1 MRKQKVY
8 ITVVILLFL
17 TIIGTAILFITKDKE
32 IEITATY
39 QDFTEKDIIY
49 DQGYLYVDSQFLLTA
64 KADSTYEEVEKLIKR
79 YNAEIVGYISISND
93 YQIALPSGTE
103 YAQLCEI
110 VDELNHNERVELC
123 TLNYVYPMEEASVD
137 YTKDPWVPASDSQD
151 KSGSE
156 WSEIKVQG
164 ANWWAEAVKLPSV
177 WSMDIWNDDSQFV
190 PVNIG
195 VIDSVFDTEN
205 TDLKQVFK
213 ECWLNP
219 IDGSGRSRVSN
230 LYNKETNAEKKT
242 ELAHGTHVAGIIAA
256 KGENNFGITGTA
268 SCADPQLYG
277 YATKGERDQ
286 FYTDLMMWKYAI
298 ALMLKEDVK
307 VINISMGFESL
318 TYAASK
324 GNDVALLKLS
334 KFSVTMERFLKK
346 CIEQNYDFII
356 TTSAGNTAGYGWKEC
371 EASKEYPYGYI
382 RTEGTSKPCDIK
394 FDVFG
399 AITDT
404 EVRNHIIIVGAT
416 KKVQLSFSKDTKYE
430 IADFSNIGADVY
442 APGYKILST
451 IPGNTTDYRDG
462 TSMASPIVAGT
473 AALMWSVNP
482 ELGSRQIKEII
493 VDSTETD
500 DADMSNVNAYYA
512 VNAARIEKGSQ
523 GTEKK
528 NKGCVLGQVY
538 TWVQDDTTDDT
549 EELLLEGA
557 EIHIYDEDNEEISKV
572 KSDQRGS
579 FEIFLSSGSYVLR
592 VQKEGY
598 TDYELKVELKKDEVV
613 YHPFEMKP
621 VYEWVVEPE
630 IIADN
635 IFYMKDTAV
644 GDYSYNEL
652 HRQFMNN
659 YAVIMHGGKYGLIDM
674 NGEFLAE
681 PEYDRISLQMDSY
694 YVDNG
699 QPENSYYVT
708 ATGEIVPGTE
718 PALAV
723 GIEQQPSAFYYS
735 DGLHHVLENAG
746 DLLEPLDRPD
756 APIPVQIAN
765 SDVPLEGN
773 QKVFWDWW
781 KQLDGKYAIYNTDSL
796 VSKFSYDK
804 CGSCSVGLFAVCKDG
819 KWGYVDS
826 NGESVISMT
835 YDASWEEYSEDDT
848 GNIDTSQSHDKYC
861 YGASGGYIV
870 LKKGNQW
877 ELRDIEGNLIIPS
890 DTFDKICPV
899 YNGQCWVKLNG
910 KWGVIKINKPEG
922 GQSEVNEKQ
931 LIGAWI
937 NEDKSDDIP
946 TSILFKDNSTADFVG
961 KEMTFYDAPYW
972 LDGGNLFITILEA
985 DSTVTLEIDY
995 LEESE
1000 QISMKAI
1007 ESEDAS
1013 ILKLIQENMDGTYK
1027 KHTSKVTSE
1036 TYQKVYGPILEEVC
1050 KRYGDDNIY
1059 YCYDVDKDGI
1069 KELMVQEGN
1078 DFQSS
1083 VFKIYTIS
1091 NEKSVYLGEVSGF
1104 HCEFYCDESGG
1115 KEPYIIRSE
1124 VSGNYS
1130 KISYISIEKGE
1141 IVEKVVS
1148 ETEDGKG
1155 YSGSYHITCMDV
1167 AYDDLLE
1174 ARWYE

>member
-8 ITVVILLFL
+8 IAVVILLFFA
-17 TIIGTAILFITKDKE
+17 IIGTAIFFITKDEE

-39 QDFTEKDIIY
+39 QNFTEKDIIY
-49 DQGYLYVDSQFLLTA
+49 DQGYLYVDSQLLLTA
-64 KADSTYEEVEKLIKR
+64 EADSTYEEVEKLVKR
-79 YNAEIVGYISISND
+79 YNAEIIGYISISND

-103 YAQLCEI
+103 YVRLREI
-110 VDELNHNERVELC
+110 VDELNHDERVELC
-123 TLNYVYPMEEASVD
+123 TLNYVYPMEENSVD
-137 YTKDPWVPASDSQD
+137 YTKDPWIPASDPQN

-177 WSMDIWNDDSQFV
+177 WNLDIWDDDSLYT

-205 TDLKQVFK
+205 TDLKNVFK
-213 ECWLNP
+213 ECWFNP
-219 IDGSGRSRVSN
+219 IDGAGYSRVGT
-230 LYNKETNAEKKT
+230 LYDKETDAKKKT

-256 KGENNFGITGTA
+256 KGGNNFGITGTA
-268 SCADPQLYG
+268 SCAEPQLYG
-277 YATKGERDQ
+277 FATKGERDQ

-324 GNDVALLKLS
+324 GNDAALLTLS
-334 KFSVTMERFLKK
+334 KFSVTMESFLKK
-346 CIEQNYDFII
+346 CIEQNYEFII

-371 EASKEYPYGYI
+371 EASKEYPYGYMQ
-382 RTEGTSKPCDIK
+382 TEGTSKPCNIK

-404 EVRNHIIIVGAT
+404 EVRNHIIIVGAA
-416 KKVQLSFSKDTKYE
+416 KKMQLSFSKNTKYE

-451 IPGNTTDYRDG
+451 IPGNATDYRDG

-482 ELGSRQIKEII
+482 ELESRQIKEII
-493 VDSTETD
+493 VDSTE
-500 DADMSNVNAYYA
+500 ADNADISIINAYYA
-512 VNAARIEKGSQ
+512 VNAARIEKGSK
-523 GTEKK
+523 GLEKK
-528 NKGCVLGQVY
+528 NQGCVLGQVY
-538 TWVQDDTTDDT
+538 TWDQDDTTDDT
-549 EELLLEGA
+549 EALLLEDA
-557 EIHIYDEDNEEISKV
+557 DIYIYNENNEEISKV
-572 KSDQRGS
+572 KSDRSGS

-592 VQKEGY
+592 VQKERY
-598 TDYELKVELKKDEVV
+598 TDYELKVKLKEDEVV
-613 YHPFEMKP
+613 YHSFEMKP
-621 VYEWVVEPE
+621 AYEWVVQPE

-652 HRQFMNN
+652 HRQFMSN
-659 YAVIMHGGKYGLIDM
+659 YAVVMHGGKYGLIDM

-681 PEYDRISLQMDSY
+681 PEYDRLSLYMDSY

-708 ATGEIVPGTE
+708 ADGEIIPGTE
-718 PALAV
+718 PALAA

-735 DGLHHVLENAG
+735 DGLHHVLENANG
-746 DLLEPLDRPD
+746 LLEPLSNPTE
-756 APIPVQIAN
+756 PIPVQKAN

-781 KQLDGKYAIYNTDSL
+781 EKLEGKYAICKKDSL
-796 VSKFSYDK
+796 VTEFLYDE
-804 CGSCSVGLFAVCKDG
+804 CGSCSDGIFAVCKDG
-819 KWGYVDS
+819 KWGYIDS
-826 NGESVISMT
+826 NGETIISMT
-835 YDASWEEYSEDDT
+835 YDASWEEYSKDST
-848 GNIDTSQSHDKYC
+848 ANVNTSKSYDKYC

-870 LKKGNQW
+870 LNKNNHW

-922 GQSEVNEKQ
+922 GQSAVSEKQ
-931 LIGAWI
+931 LFGAWI

-946 TSILFKDNSTADFVG
+946 TSILFKDNNTADFVG

-972 LDGGNLFITILEA
+972 LDGDDLFITILEA
-985 DSTVTLEIDY
+985 DSTVSLEIDY
-995 LEESE
+995 LEDSE
-1000 QISMKAI
+1000 QISMEAV

-1013 ILKLIQENMDGTYK
+1013 ILKLVQENMNGTYK
-1027 KHTSKVTSE
+1027 KHTSKATSE
-1036 TYQKVYGPILEEVC
+1036 TYRKVYGPILEEIC
-1050 KRYGDDNIY
+1050 QKYGDDNIY
-1059 YCYDVDKDGI
+1059 YCYDIDKDGI
-1069 KELMVQEGN
+1069 KELMVQEGT

-1083 VFKIYTIS
+1083 VFKIYTI
-1091 NEKSVYLGEVSGF
+1091 NDEKSVYLGEVSGF
-1104 HCEFYCDESGG
+1104 HCDFYCGESGEE
-1115 KEPYIIRSE
+1115 EPYIIRSE

-1130 KISYISIEKGE
+1130 KISKISIENGN

-1148 ETEDGKG
+1148 ETNDGRS
-1155 YSGSYHITCMDV
+1155 YTGSCHISCMDV

-1174 ARWYE
+1174 VRWYE

>member
-1 MRKQKVY
+1 M
-8 ITVVILLFL
+8 F
-17 TIIGTAILFITKDKE
+17 FITKDKE
-32 IEITATY
+32 IEITTTY
-39 QDFTEKDIIY
+39 QGFTEKDISY
-49 DQGYLYVDSQFLLTA
+49 DQGYLYVDSQLLLTA
-64 KADSTYEEVEKLIKR
+64 EADSRYEEVKKLIKR
-79 YNAEIVGYISISND
+79 YNGEIVGYISISND

-103 YAQLCEI
+103 YTKLCEI

-123 TLNYVYPMEEASVD
+123 TLNYVYPIEESSVD
-137 YTKDPWVPASDSQD
+137 YTKDPWVPASDPQN

-177 WSMDIWNDDSQFV
+177 WNMDIWNEDSQFA

-205 TDLKQVFK
+205 TDLKNVFK

-219 IDGSGRSRVSN
+219 TDGSGHSRISN
-230 LYNKETNAEKKT
+230 LYNKETDAKKKT

-256 KGENNFGITGTA
+256 KGGNNFGITGTA
-268 SCADPQLYG
+268 SCVEPQLYG

-324 GNDVALLKLS
+324 GNDVALLTLS

-346 CIEQNYDFII
+346 CIEQNYKFII
-356 TTSAGNTAGYGWKEC
+356 TKSAGNTAGYGWKEC
-371 EASKEYPYGYI
+371 EASKEYPYGYMK
-382 RTEGTSKPCDIK
+382 TEGTSKPCNIK

-399 AITDT
+399 AINDT

-416 KKVQLSFSKDTKYE
+416 KKVQLSFPKDPKYE

-482 ELGSRQIKEII
+482 DLESRQIKGII
-493 VDSTETD
+493 VDSAE
-500 DADMSNVNAYYA
+500 ADSADVSNINAYYA
-512 VNAARIEKGSQ
+512 VNAARIEKGSKRA
-523 GTEKK
+523 EKE

-538 TWVQDDTTDDT
+538 TWGQDDTTDDT
-549 EELLLEGA
+549 EALFLEGA
-557 EIHIYDEDNEEISKV
+557 EIHIYNEDNEEISKV
-572 KSDQRGS
+572 KSDRSGS
-579 FEIFLSSGSYVLR
+579 FEIFLSSGSYVLL

-598 TDYELKVELKKDEVV
+598 TDYELKVKLKKDEVV
-613 YHPFEMKP
+613 YHSFEMKP
-621 VYEWVVEPE
+621 AYEWVVEPE

-659 YAVIMHGGKYGLIDM
+659 YAVVMQGGKYGLIDM

-699 QPENSYYVT
+699 QPESSYYVT
-708 ATGEIVPGTE
+708 AEGEIIPGTE
-718 PALAV
+718 PALAA

-735 DGLHHVLENAG
+735 DGLQHVLENANG
-746 DLLEPLDRPD
+746 LLEPLSNPTE
-756 APIPVQIAN
+756 PIPVQKAN
-765 SDVPLEGN
+765 SDVPSEGN
-773 QKVFWDWW
+773 QKVFWNWW
-781 KQLDGKYAIYNTDSL
+781 EQLEGKYAICKEDSL
-796 VSKFSYDK
+796 ITEFLYDE
-804 CGSCSVGLFAVCKDG
+804 CGSCSDGLFAVCKDG

-826 NGESVISMT
+826 NGETIISMT
-835 YDASWEEYSEDDT
+835 YDASWEEYSKDGT
-848 GNIDTSQSHDKYC
+848 TNANTSESYDKYC

-870 LKKGNQW
+870 LNKDNHW

-922 GQSEVNEKQ
+922 EQSAVSEKQ

-937 NEDKSDDIP
+937 NEDESDGIP

-961 KEMTFYDAPYW
+961 EDMTFYDAPYW
-972 LDGGNLFITILEA
+972 LDGNDLFITILEA
-985 DSTVTLEIDY
+985 DSTVSLEIDY
-995 LEESE
+995 LEGSE
-1000 QISMKAI
+1000 QISMEAI
-1007 ESEDAS
+1007 ESEDPS
-1013 ILKLIQENMDGTYK
+1013 ILKLVQDNMNGTYK
-1027 KHTSKVTSE
+1027 KHTSKATSE

-1050 KRYGDDNIY
+1050 KKYGDNNIY
-1059 YCYDVDKDGI
+1059 HCYDIDKDGI
-1069 KELMVQEGN
+1069 KELMVQEGT

-1083 VFKIYTIS
+1083 VFKIYTIN

-1104 HCEFYCDESGG
+1104 HCEFYYDESGG

-1130 KISYISIEKGE
+1130 KVSKISIEKGNV
-1141 IVEKVVS
+1141 VEKVVS
-1148 ETEDGKG
+1148 EAEDGKR
-1155 YSGSYHITCMDV
+1155 YSSSNHITCADV
-1167 AYDDLLE
+1167 AFDGLLE
-1174 ARWYE
+1174 AAWYE